1 MKKLI
6 IFLIS
11 ILFIGCADDNN
22 IKINDSVYNND
33 NTYRIITINNHRFI
47 EVKNERFYR
56 IGFVHDPECEKNDMK
71 NLIDS
76 INNSNNKM
84 INLKVN
90 I

>member
-11 ILFIGCADDNN
+11 FLFIGCSDDN
-22 IKINDSVYNND
+22 IYSDSVYNDD
-33 NTYRIITINNHRFI
+33 NIYRIITINNHRFI
-47 EVKNERFYR
+47 DIKNKRFYR
-56 IGFVHDPECEKNDMK
+56 IGFVHDPECEKNDIK